1 MPLINVFDTNQI
13 RTTGLTVV
21 GFTVLSGNSSQ
32 PILIVTGTSGT
43 NLQVID
49 DINSPLLWGISGS
62 TGAVFEVLTT
72 SVNVY
77 EDLNVT
83 GNTNM
88 TGTLSAAAK
97 SFDIPHP
104 SKENF
109 RLRYGSL
116 EGPEHG
122 VYFRGKTTSNQI
134 ILPDYWKDLIHE
146 NSITIQLTPIGD
158 NPHWVEVY
166 DSQSVTIASKSGKI
180 DTFYLIQGE
189 RKDIEKLE
197 VEYMKSVWP
206 Y

>member
-21 GFTVLSGNSSQ
+21 GFTVLSGDSSQ
-32 PILIVTGTSGT
+32 PILVVTGTSGT

-49 DINSPLLWGISGS
+49 DINSPLLWGISGG

-72 SVNVY
+72 GVNVY
-77 EDLNVT
+77 ENLNVT
-83 GNTNM
+83 GDTVM
-88 TGTLSAAAK
+88 TGTLSASAK

-122 VYFRGKTTSNQI
+122 VYLRGKTISNEI
-134 ILPDYWKDLIHE
+134 VLPDYWKDLIDE
-146 NSITIQLTPIGD
+146 NSMTIQLTPIGD
-158 NPHWVEVY
+158 NPHWVETY
-166 DSQSVTIASKSGKI
+166 DTESVRINSKSEVI
-180 DTFYLIQGE
+180 NTFYLIQGE
-189 RKDIEKLE
+189 RKDIGKLK
-197 VEYMKSVWP
+197 VEYKKSDFQD
-206 Y
+206 

>member
-1 MPLINVFDTNQI
+1 MPQINVFDTNQI
-13 RTTGLTVV
+13 RTTGMTVV

-49 DINSPLLWGISGS
+49 DINSPLLWGISGA

-72 SVNVY
+72 EVDVY
-77 EDLNVT
+77 QNLNVT
-83 GNTNM
+83 GNTTM
-88 TGTLSAAAK
+88 TGTLSASAK

-122 VYFRGKTTSNQI
+122 VYFRGKTNSNEI
-134 ILPDYWKDLIHE
+134 KLPDYWKDLIDE
-146 NSITIQLTPIGD
+146 NSLTIQLTPIGN
-158 NPHWVEVY
+158 NPHWVESY
-166 DSQSVTIASKSGKI
+166 DSETILINSESDVI
-180 DTFYLIQGE
+180 NTFYLIQGE
-189 RKDIEKLE
+189 RKDVEKLK
-197 VEYMKSVWP
+197 VEYKKSD
-206 Y
+206 YKG

>member
-1 MPLINVFDTNQI
+1 M
-13 RTTGLTVV
+13 TVV

-49 DINSPLLWGISGS
+49 DINSPLLWGISGA

-72 SVNVY
+72 EVDVY
-77 EDLNVT
+77 QNLNVT
-83 GNTNM
+83 GNTTM
-88 TGTLSAAAK
+88 TGTLSASAK

-122 VYFRGKTTSNQI
+122 VYFRGKTNSNEI
-134 ILPDYWKDLIHE
+134 KLPDYWKDLIDE
-146 NSITIQLTPIGD
+146 NSLTIQLTPIGN
-158 NPHWVEVY
+158 NPHWVESY
-166 DSQSVTIASKSGKI
+166 DSETILINSESDVI
-180 DTFYLIQGE
+180 NTFYLIQGE
-189 RKDIEKLE
+189 RKDVEKLK
-197 VEYMKSVWP
+197 VEYKKSD
-206 Y
+206 YKG

>member
-72 SVNVY
+72 KVDVY
-77 EDLNVT
+77 QNLNVT
-83 GNTNM
+83 GNTTM
-88 TGTLSAAAK
+88 TGTLSASAK

-122 VYFRGKTTSNQI
+122 VYFRGKTNSNEI
-134 ILPDYWKDLIHE
+134 KLPDYWKDLIDE

-158 NPHWVEVY
+158 NPHWVESY
-166 DSQSVTIASKSGKI
+166 DSETILINSKSEVI
-180 DTFYLIQGE
+180 NTFYFIQGE

-197 VEYMKSVWP
+197 VEYKKSNSQE
-206 Y
+206 